1 MRLISHSFFMR
12 GLRLK
17 VEERAAQ
24 RMIEEQLQRDLRVK
38 EVAKRFVRQYKLD
51 KNLVERSI
59 PQLIG
64 DGFLLAYEGIHKQLV
79 ERLSIRIGPDDRN

>member
-1 MRLISHSFFMR
+1 MR

-17 VEERAAQ
+17 VEERVAQ
-24 RMIEEQLQRDLRVK
+24 RMIEEQLQRDLKVK

-59 PQLIG
+59 RQLIG
-64 DGFLLAYEGIHKQLV
+64 DGFLLAYEEIHKQLV